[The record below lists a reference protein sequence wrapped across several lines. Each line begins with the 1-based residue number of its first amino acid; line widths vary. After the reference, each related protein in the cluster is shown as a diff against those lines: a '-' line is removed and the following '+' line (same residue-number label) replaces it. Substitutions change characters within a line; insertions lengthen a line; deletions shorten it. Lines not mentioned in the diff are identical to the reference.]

1 MENIMIDQIIH
12 LGNKPNITLLEAVVE
27 YCEQNDLDIESVAP
41 AIKKNPNIMSR
52 LREEAEELNYLEKR
66 SRLPL

>member
-1 MENIMIDQIIH
+1 MIDQIIQ
-12 LGNKPNITLLEAVVE
+12 LGNKPNITLFEAIVE
-27 YCEQNDLDIESVAP
+27 YCEQNDLDIECMAP
-41 AIKKNPNIMSR
+41 ALKKNPNIMCR

>member
-1 MENIMIDQIIH
+1 MIDQIIH